1 MDEKRQDA
9 NREFLQSD
17 EMVDGQEIKDEN
29 DSISQLENLPELQ
42 AAATTAGVLKQTV

>member
-17 EMVDGQEIKDEN
+17 EMVDGQEINDDN
-29 DSISQLENLPELQ
+29 DSISHL
-42 AAATTAGVLKQTV
+42 